1 MSQMHASAHDD
12 LNNRGLDWDL
22 TKRLL
27 LRARAQWGQLALA
40 GLLLLL
46 ISLGEQAKPLL
57 VKILLDDHALK
68 GDLAGALPWTGAFF
82 FSIVWVFSLQTWQTI
97 QTKTLG
103 EDLTLD
109 LRSALFN
116 KIHAQPLRFF
126 DKNPVGSLMTRT
138 ISDVETLNQFFTAGV
153 SAVFQDLFTL
163 VVIAFLLLRL
173 DWRLGLLGLSVV
185 PFLLWSTR
193 IFRRQARIT
202 FREARANSALLSS
215 ALNEN
220 LNGMA
225 TVQLFNREARNA
237 GKFDAINRRSLEIL
251 LRQIRINAVF
261 LPLTDLLSSLTVGA
275 LVWYGG
281 LRNMDSGLTLGVVVA
296 STMYVKRLYEPLR
309 DLTEKFNIF
318 QSAMA
323 SSERIFA
330 LLDRQEEVMDP
341 ALPQPLGAVQGAL
354 EFRDLWFAYEPGR
367 YVLKGI
373 NARIA
378 AGSRVAVVGPTG
390 SGKTSLTNVLFRFYP
405 LERGHVLLDGQPLD
419 QVRRHEFRR
428 RFALVPQDPFLFSGS
443 VLENLR
449 LSDPGI
455 PRERVEWAAA
465 QVSADAFIRALPG
478 GYDAELAE
486 GGSNLSTGQ
495 KQLLAF
501 ARALV
506 FDPAVLVLDEA
517 TASVDTATEA
527 EIQGA
532 LDVLLQGRTSI
543 TIAHRLST
551 VRDADKILVL
561 KDGELVEQ
569 GDHGELMAA
578 QGLYRGLIELQFKE
592 G

>member
-1 MSQMHASAHDD
+1 MAQMMDHGADD

-27 LRARAQWGQLALA
+27 LRARSQWGQLALA
-40 GLLLLL
+40 GGLLLL

-57 VKILLDDHALK
+57 IKILLDEHALK
-68 GDLAGALPWTGAFF
+68 GDLKGALPWVGAFF
-82 FSIVWVFSLQTWQTI
+82 GSIVWVFSLQTWQTI
-97 QTKTLG
+97 QTKTMG
-103 EDLTLD
+103 QDLMLD
-109 LRSALFN
+109 LRGALFK

-126 DKNPVGSLMTRT
+126 DKNPVGALMTRV
-138 ISDVETLNQFFTAGV
+138 ISDVETLNQLFTAGV
-153 SAVFQDLFTL
+153 SAIFQDLFTL
-163 VVIAFLLLRL
+163 IVIGFLLLKL
-173 DWRLGLLGLSVV
+173 DWRLGLVALSVL

-193 IFRRQARIT
+193 IFRKRARET
-202 FREARANSALLSS
+202 FREARKNSAKLSA

-237 GKFDAINRRSLEIL
+237 AKFDAINFDSLQIL
-251 LRQIRINAVF
+251 LKQIRINAVF
-261 LPLTDLLSSLTVGA
+261 LPLADLLSSLTIGA
-275 LVWYGG
+275 LLWYGG
-281 LRNMDSGLTLGVVVA
+281 IRHLDSGLTLGVVVA
-296 STMYVKRLYEPLR
+296 STMYVQRLYEPLR

-323 SSERIFA
+323 SSERIFS
-330 LLDRQEEVMDP
+330 LLDRQEEVLDP
-341 ALPQPLGAVQGAL
+341 LEPKALGEVKGGL
-354 EFRDLWFAYEPGR
+354 EFRDVWFAYEEER
-367 YVLKGI
+367 WVLKGL
-373 NARIA
+373 NVKIA
-378 AGSRVAVVGPTG
+378 PGSRVAIVGPTG

-405 LERGHVLLDGQPLD
+405 LQKGQVLLDGQTLD
-419 QVRRHEFRR
+419 QVLRHEFRR
-428 RFALVPQDPFLFSGS
+428 HFALVPQDPFLFSGS

-449 LSDPGI
+449 LSDPSI
-455 PRERVEWAAA
+455 PRERVEWAAG
-465 QVSADAFIRALPG
+465 QVRADAFIRSLPN
-478 GYDAELAE
+478 GYDSELAE
-486 GGSNLSTGQ
+486 GGNNLSTGQ

-527 EIQGA
+527 EIQAA
-532 LDVLLQGRTSI
+532 LEVLLQGRTSI

-551 VRDADKILVL
+551 VRDADLILVL
-561 KDGELVEQ
+561 RDGQLVEQ
-569 GDHGELMAA
+569 GSHAQLMAA